1 MWQPV
6 HDVRTTRGSAARRGQ
21 ALGRASAVRAVEGRR
36 AECWPRRRAVR
47 CSLDQ
52 LEALA
57 GEVEE
62 GLRLEGGGDVASE
75 RIGLA
80 VLDRLRVL
88 DEVTYVRFASVY
100 KGFDEAD
107 DFARELTLLR
117 KSTEPKR
124 SYRDPD
130 A

>member
-1 MWQPV
+1 MVVKRSGEREPFDRSKLVAGMLAAAKGRPV
-6 HDVRTTRGSAARRGQ
+6 SI
-21 ALGRASAVRAVEGRR
+21 
-36 AECWPRRRAVR
+36 
-47 CSLDQ
+47 DQ
-52 LEALA
+52 LEGLA

-62 GLRLEGGGDVASE
+62 GLRLEGGGDVSSE
-75 RIGLA
+75 RVGIA
-80 VLDRLRVL
+80 VLDRLRIL
-88 DEVTYVRFASVY
+88 DQVAYMRFASVY

-107 DFARELTLLR
+107 DFARELTLLA